1 MSILPSVVPDRPL
14 LVLQAC
20 GLEAQRLAKT
30 CAAVGYRIIVC
41 DSSEDVLIRMQEQSP
56 MAVLIDAALHL
67 SDASELCSRLRDS
80 GSVTPLLVLCD
91 SSDFSDRVALLDSG
105 ADDVISRPY
114 AIEELLARLRVWQR
128 RSGMGHVDAA
138 GDLLGH
144 KDLTLNT
151 ETREV
156 QRAGSAIRLSV
167 KEYDLLLFLLRHA
180 GQVQERQRILEAVW
194 GENFFGDA
202 NILEVYIRYLRK
214 KIERPD
220 LEPLIQTIRG
230 VGYLLN

>member
-1 MSILPSVVPDRPL
+1 M
-14 LVLQAC
+14 AK
-20 GLEAQRLAKT
+20 GNEAQLLAKT
-30 CAAVGYRIIVC
+30 FRGVGYRVALC
-41 DSSEDVLIRMQEQSP
+41 TTSA
-56 MAVLIDAALHL
+56 MAAAEFQQLPFL
-67 SDASELCSRLRDS
+67 AAVMDASMSDVNVAQLSSRLRES
-80 GSVTPLLVLCD
+80 GCTTPLLALCD
-91 SSDFSDRVALLDSG
+91 SNHYQDRVALLDAG

-128 RSGMGHVDAA
+128 RSSMGHVDAA
-138 GDLLGH
+138 GDLLCH
-144 KDLTLNT
+144 KDLILNT

-156 QRAGSAIRLSV
+156 QRAGTAIKLSV

>member
-1 MSILPSVVPDRPL
+1 MLAGGS
-14 LVLQAC
+14 
-20 GLEAQRLAKT
+20 EAQRLAKT
-30 CAAVGYRIIVC
+30 MEAVGYRVVPC
-41 DSSEDVLIRMQEQSP
+41 SGPASVASQMQQLDP
-56 MAVLIDAALHL
+56 LAAVL
-67 SDASELCSRLRDS
+67 DASATEASVVAQLCSRLRDS
-80 GSVTPLLVLCD
+80 GCVTPLLVLCNLPD
-91 SSDFSDRVALLDSG
+91 YTDRVTLLDAG

-128 RSGMGHVDAA
+128 RSSMGHVDAA
-138 GDLLGH
+138 GDLLRH
-144 KDLTLNT
+144 RDLTVNT

-156 QRAGSAIRLSV
+156 ERAGTAIKLSV
-167 KEYDLLLFLLRHA
+167 KEYDLLLFLVRHA
-180 GQVQERQRILEAVW
+180 GRVQERQRILEAVW

>member
-1 MSILPSVVPDRPL
+1 ML
-14 LVLQAC
+14 LYAH
-20 GLEAQRLAKT
+20 GSEAQRLAKT
-30 CAAVGYRIIVC
+30 MEALGYRVALCSAPSAVADQIQQLDPLAAV
-41 DSSEDVLIRMQEQSP
+41 L
-56 MAVLIDAALHL
+56 
-67 SDASELCSRLRDS
+67 DASAAEACVAQLCRRMRDS
-80 GSVTPLLVLCD
+80 GCVTPLLVLCD
-91 SSDFSDRVALLDSG
+91 SPEYRDRVALLDAG

-114 AIEELLARLRVWQR
+114 AIEELLARLRVWRR
-128 RSGMGHVDAA
+128 RSTMGHVDAA
-138 GDLLGH
+138 GDLLRH
-144 KDLTLNT
+144 RDLELNT

-156 QRAGSAIRLSV
+156 SRAGIPIKLSV

-180 GQVQERQRILEAVW
+180 GQVQERTRILDAVW